1 MTAVPSQIVHYLD
14 DRYPQAKQQMEG
26 NGSTFYLEISHAP
39 PVQYLLSMVES
50 LPSHLLNLDSNSK
63 AEFEEAI
70 VAIKF
75 AIDSWNSGNET
86 YKLRK
91 VPNRQK
97 LHPFSLLRKNLVKLK
112 DEDMEQLDQKDP
124 KSFKIYLLNAQP
136 SKETWVEIENEYGL
150 TKRGF
155 GRKFNFIKDEFRRK
169 TIFRDVEQ
177 AYILAKIGFF
187 KPSIIL
193 SGGVIEELL
202 RQYLRYKSIKPADK
216 SFNAYIKA
224 CKDNGLL
231 KSAIQSLTDSIRH
244 FRNHVHLAR
253 EKKARDTISKSN
265 AKGAVASIFTIANA
279 FD

>member
-1 MTAVPSQIVHYLD
+1 VTAVPSQIVNYLD

-26 NGSTFYLEISHAP
+26 GGSTFYLEISHAP
-39 PVQYLLSMVES
+39 PVQHLLSMVES
-50 LPSHLLNLDSNSK
+50 LPSHLLNLDSDSY

-70 VAIKF
+70 AAIRF
-75 AIDSWNSGNET
+75 AIDAWSSGNNT
-86 YKLRK
+86 YKLKK

-97 LHPFSLLRKNLVKLK
+97 LHPFTLLRKNLVKLK
-112 DEDMEQLDQKDP
+112 DEGMEHLEQQEP
-124 KSFKIYLLNAQP
+124 KPVDRFVLHAQQ
-136 SKETWVEIENEYGL
+136 SRETWVEIENEYGL

-155 GRKFNFIKDEFRRK
+155 GKKINFIKDEFRRK
-169 TIFRDVEQ
+169 IIFRDVEQ

-193 SGGVIEELL
+193 SGSVIEELL
-202 RQYLRYKSIKPADK
+202 RHYLCHKRINPSDNT
-216 SFNAYIKA
+216 FNDYIKA
-224 CKDNGLL
+224 CKDNVLL

-244 FRNHVHLAR
+244 FRNHVHLAK
-253 EKKARDTISKSN
+253 EKNARDTISKSN